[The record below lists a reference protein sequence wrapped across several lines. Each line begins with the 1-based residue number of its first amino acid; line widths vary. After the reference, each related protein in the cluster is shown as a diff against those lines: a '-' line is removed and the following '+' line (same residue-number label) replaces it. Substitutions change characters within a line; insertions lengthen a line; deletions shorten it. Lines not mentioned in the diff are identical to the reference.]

1 MKETANRGKGKTLL
15 ISAGIEIMLI
25 ICITAANL
33 NPTPILYFIFYN
45 LLYGL
50 IFSLFIPLYCL
61 YKETPYGHPF
71 MPGSAPAQARVSG
84 NNKENGVSVSGR
96 VLAETGF
103 KKLGIRQWVVL
114 AVFVVFSVGG
124 QLIPKMAVG
133 GQIPWRLLPMGIV
146 PLIMTTFFEEF
157 LFRGFVQSR
166 IDRQFGWVSAIL
178 VSGAMFSLYH
188 LGYPGFRTWE
198 DILLLFAVGVGFA
211 AAYKL
216 SGNNLIVSF
225 FVNLP
230 NAFVTYIL
238 KYEQFPVMRV
248 SSTIA
253 AAVTLVL
260 IGLILLLYRNT
271 DQRRQ

>member
-1 MKETANRGKGKTLL
+1 MKEAANRGKGKTLL

-25 ICITAANL
+25 IGIIAANL
-33 NPTPILYFIFYN
+33 NPTPIRYFIFYN

-50 IFSLFIPLYCL
+50 VFSLLIPLHCL
-61 YKETPYGHPF
+61 Y
-71 MPGSAPAQARVSG
+71 
-84 NNKENGVSVSGR
+84 KENGVSVSGS
-96 VLAETGF
+96 VLTEVGF
-103 KKLGIRQWVVL
+103 KKPGIRQWVVL
-114 AVFVVFSVGG
+114 AAFVVFSVGG

-133 GQIPWRLLPMGIV
+133 EQIPWHLLPMGIV

-166 IDRQFGWVSAIL
+166 IDRQFGWVPAIL
-178 VSGAMFSLYH
+178 VSGALFSH

-198 DILLLFAVGVGFA
+198 DILLPFAVWVGFA

-216 SGNNLIVSF
+216 SGNNLMVSF

-253 AAVTLVL
+253 VAVTLVL
-260 IGLILLLYRNT
+260 IGLILLLYRNA

>member
-1 MKETANRGKGKTLL
+1 MKEAANRGKGKTLL

-25 ICITAANL
+25 ICIMAANL

-50 IFSLFIPLYCL
+50 VFSLLIPLYCL
-61 YKETPYGHPF
+61 YKENG
-71 MPGSAPAQARVSG
+71 APA
-84 NNKENGVSVSGR
+84 SGR
-96 VLAETGF
+96 VLAEAGF
-103 KKLGIRQWVVL
+103 KKLGIRQWGVL
-114 AVFVVFSVGG
+114 AAFVVFSVGG
-124 QLIPKMAVG
+124 QLISKMAVG
-133 GQIPWRLLPMGIV
+133 EQIYWHLLPRGIV

-166 IDRQFGWVSAIL
+166 IDRQFGWVPAIL

-198 DILLLFAVGVGFA
+198 DILLLFVVGGGFA

-225 FVNLP
+225 FANLP
-230 NAFVTYIL
+230 NAFVTYML
-238 KYEQFPVMRV
+238 KYEQFPVMSV

-253 AAVTLVL
+253 AAVILVL
-260 IGLILLLYRNT
+260 IGLILLLYHDFVRYGAHGI
-271 DQRRQ
+271 RS

>member
-25 ICITAANL
+25 ICIMAANL
-33 NPTPILYFIFYN
+33 NPMPILYFIFYN

-50 IFSLFIPLYCL
+50 VFSLLIPLYL
-61 YKETPYGHPF
+61 
-71 MPGSAPAQARVSG
+71 SA
-84 NNKENGVSVSGR
+84 SGR
-96 VLAETGF
+96 VLAEVGL
-103 KKLGIRQWVVL
+103 KKPGIRQWVVL
-114 AVFVVFSVGG
+114 AAFVVFSVGG

-133 GQIPWRLLPMGIV
+133 EQIQWHLLPMGIV

-157 LFRGFVQSR
+157 LFRGFVQNR
-166 IDRQFGWVSAIL
+166 IERKFGWVLAIL

-198 DILLLFAVGVGFA
+198 DILLLFAVGTGFA

-260 IGLILLLYRNT
+260 IGLILLVCRNVHRRI
-271 DQRRQ
+271 RRQ

>member
-1 MKETANRGKGKTLL
+1 MKEAANRGKGKTLL

-50 IFSLFIPLYCL
+50 VFSLLIPLYL
-61 YKETPYGHPF
+61 
-71 MPGSAPAQARVSG
+71 SA
-84 NNKENGVSVSGR
+84 SGR
-96 VLAETGF
+96 VLAEVGL
-103 KKLGIRQWVVL
+103 KKPGIRQWVVL
-114 AVFVVFSVGG
+114 AAFVVFSVGG

-133 GQIPWRLLPMGIV
+133 EQIPWRLLPMGII

-166 IDRQFGWVSAIL
+166 IERKFGWVLAIL

-198 DILLLFAVGVGFA
+198 DILLLFAVGTGFA

-260 IGLILLLYRNT
+260 IGLILLAYRNVHRRI
-271 DQRRQ
+271 RRQ

>member
-1 MKETANRGKGKTLL
+1 MKEAANMGKKTLL
-15 ISAGIEIMLI
+15 IPAGIEIMLI

-33 NPTPILYFIFYN
+33 NPIPILYFIFYN

-50 IFSLFIPLYCL
+50 VFSLFIQLYCL
-61 YKETPYGHPF
+61 YKETSCGHPF

-84 NNKENGVSVSGR
+84 NNKGNGASVSGGM
-96 VLAETGF
+96 LAEAGL
-103 KKLGIRQWVVL
+103 KKPGIQQWAVL
-114 AVFVVFSVGG
+114 SVFVAFSIGG
-124 QLIPKMAVG
+124 QLIPKMAAGEQV
-133 GQIPWRLLPMGIV
+133 PWHLLPMGIV

-166 IDRQFGWVSAIL
+166 IDRQFGRIPAIL

-198 DILLLFAVGVGFA
+198 DLLLLFVVGIGFA

-216 SGNNLIVSF
+216 SDNNLIISF

-253 AAVTLVL
+253 AAITLVL
-260 IGLILLLYRNT
+260 IGLILLLYRNA
-271 DQRRQ
+271 D

>member
-1 MKETANRGKGKTLL
+1 MLL

-50 IFSLFIPLYCL
+50 VFSLLIPLYL
-61 YKETPYGHPF
+61 
-71 MPGSAPAQARVSG
+71 SA
-84 NNKENGVSVSGR
+84 SGR
-96 VLAETGF
+96 VLAEVGF
-103 KKLGIRQWVVL
+103 KKPGIRQWVVL
-114 AVFVVFSVGG
+114 AAFVVFSVGG
-124 QLIPKMAVG
+124 QLIPKLAAG
-133 GQIPWRLLPMGIV
+133 EQIPWRLLPMGIV

-166 IDRQFGWVSAIL
+166 IERKFGWVLAIL
-178 VSGAMFSLYH
+178 VSGTMFSLYH

-198 DILLLFAVGVGFA
+198 DILLLFAVGTGFA

-248 SSTIA
+248 TSTIA

>member
-1 MKETANRGKGKTLL
+1 MKEAANRGKGKTLL

-50 IFSLFIPLYCL
+50 VFSLLIPLYL
-61 YKETPYGHPF
+61 SAS
-71 MPGSAPAQARVSG
+71 GS
-84 NNKENGVSVSGR
+84 
-96 VLAETGF
+96 VLAEVGF
-103 KKLGIRQWVVL
+103 KKPGIRQWVVL
-114 AVFVVFSVGG
+114 AAFVVFSVGG

-133 GQIPWRLLPMGIV
+133 EQIQWHLLPMGIV

-166 IDRQFGWVSAIL
+166 IERKFGWVLAIL
-178 VSGAMFSLYH
+178 VSGTMFSLYH

-198 DILLLFAVGVGFA
+198 DILLLFAVGTGFA

-260 IGLILLLYRNT
+260 IGLILLLYRNA